1 MLLLDLVLGHE
12 SVLQYWHAITRSPTA
27 CPEGLK
33 SAVALITWE
42 LWKERNTR
50 VFSNKQASMPMA
62 VMQKIKEE
70 SKNWILV
77 GAKHLADIMA

>member
-1 MLLLDLVLGHE
+1 
-12 SVLQYWHAITRSPTA
+12 
-27 CPEGLK
+27 
-33 SAVALITWE
+33 
-42 LWKERNTR
+42 
-50 VFSNKQASMPMA
+50 MPMA